1 MASSPDNPGWFR
13 LAREGALI
21 VLRVTPNAGRDR
33 IEGPVALADGT
44 RVLKIRIAAPPRDG
58 RANDAVIALLAK
70 SAGQPRSAFS
80 VKAGATAR
88 TKTILLTVS
97 PEEADLARHN
107 IESSFRDK

>member
-1 MASSPDNPGWFR
+1 MASSPENPGWFR
-13 LAREGALI
+13 PARNGALI

-33 IEGPVALADGT
+33 MEGPAMLADGT
-44 RVLKIRIAAPPRDG
+44 QALKVRIAAPPRDG

-70 SAGQPRSAFS
+70 AAGHPRSAFS

-88 TKTILLTVS
+88 TKTILLATS
-97 PEEADLARHN
+97 PKEADLARSR